1 VRRIVL
7 AVVIALSA
15 TAHAGAS
22 PANAGRAAAPEALRS
37 TIDPAKIEQARAA
50 VLTQDFQ
57 PTLPG
62 EGSADATGDPTHMRG
77 DGRELGPDGRPR
89 RDVRYVDTRD
99 IEHDEPGPMSHVFAW
114 IMWAI
119 VIVGAALLIF
129 WIGAELLGY
138 GGDDAAIA
146 QDASVPAAPDLSVI
160 QRPLGDAE
168 ELARRGEYREAI
180 HTLLLRTLQE
190 LARTASVRVHPAMTS
205 REILSRVPLLADAR
219 DALAGL
225 ITAVELTHFGGDDA
239 TEADYLRCRA
249 QFQVFA
255 AAFRGH
261 A

>member
-1 VRRIVL
+1 MRWIVL
-7 AVVIALSA
+7 AVVVALAA
-15 TAHAGAS
+15 TAHAG
-22 PANAGRAAAPEALRS
+22 
-37 TIDPAKIEQARAA
+37 IDPGKIEKARAA
-50 VLTQDFQ
+50 VLTQDYQ

-62 EGSADATGDPTHMRG
+62 EGSASAAGDLG
-77 DGRELGPDGRPR
+77 DKRELGPDGRPR

>member
-7 AVVIALSA
+7 AVVIALVA
-15 TAHAGAS
+15 GTAQG
-22 PANAGRAAAPEALRS
+22 G
-37 TIDPAKIEQARAA
+37 IDPSKIEQARSSI
-50 VLTQDFQ
+50 LTPEFQ

-62 EGSADATGDPTHMRG
+62 EGSAATTGDPTSERR
-77 DGRELGPDGRPR
+77 RE
-89 RDVRYVDTRD
+89 RDVRWVDTQEA
-99 IEHDEPGPMSHVFAW
+99 EHDQPGPMSHLFAW

-146 QDASVPAAPDLSVI
+146 QDASVPAAPDLAVI
-160 QRPLGDAE
+160 ERPLGDAE
-168 ELARRGEYREAI
+168 ELARRGEFREAI

-205 REILSRVPLLADAR
+205 REILGRVPLLADAR

-239 TEADYLRCRA
+239 TEADYVRCRA

-255 AAFRGH
+255 AAFRGR
-261 A
+261 AAA